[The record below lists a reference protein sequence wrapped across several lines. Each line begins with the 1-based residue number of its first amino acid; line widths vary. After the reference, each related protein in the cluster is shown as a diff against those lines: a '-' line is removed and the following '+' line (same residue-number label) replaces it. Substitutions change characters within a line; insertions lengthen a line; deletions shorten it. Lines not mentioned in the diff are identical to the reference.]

1 MTKEIGRNAL
11 KIGFPFIAI
20 MALVLGT
27 ALPVLADNPSKSV
40 SALRLVQG
48 EVISVA
54 SDNSTFVIQNGSQ
67 QQVTITVDSNT
78 RYFVVPAGKATA
90 AVNSGIVKGKEEKK
104 LNKPEPKQYQAA
116 GLKES
121 DNTTN
126 CGNDSNLP
134 NRFSKEAQFSDIQ
147 VGDRVIAW
155 VKTTDNLATKVLII
169 KAPAFQTV
177 KGTITA
183 VSDNSVTIT
192 PTSGTAVTLS
202 WDANTRFMLKG
213 LISVQTGQ
221 YAAAVYNRNTMTA
234 LSVDVEVSAPAL
246 ALETSPVT

>member
-20 MALVLGT
+20 IALVLGT

-78 RYFVVPAGKATA
+78 RYFVVPAGKASA

-126 CGNDSNLP
+126 CGNDSNLL
-134 NRFSKEAQFSDIQ
+134 NRFGKEAKFSDIQ

-155 VKTTDNLATKVLII
+155 VKIADNLATQVFII
-169 KAPAFQTV
+169 KAPVNQKV

-183 VSDNSVTIT
+183 ISNSSITIT
-192 PTSGTAVTLS
+192 PASGTAVTLS
-202 WDANTRFMLKG
+202 WDGNTRFMLKG

>member
-1 MTKEIGRNAL
+1 MTKEIIRDAL

-20 MALVLGT
+20 IALVLGT

-78 RYFVVPAGKATA
+78 RYFVVPGGKASA
-90 AVNSGIVKGKEEKK
+90 AVNSGIVKGKEEWK

-116 GLKES
+116 GLKQS

-126 CGNDSNLP
+126 CGNDSNLL
-134 NRFSKEAQFSDIQ
+134 NRFGKEAKFSDIQ

-155 VKTTDNLATKVLII
+155 VKTADNLATQVFII
-169 KAPAFQTV
+169 KAPVNQKV

-183 VSDNSVTIT
+183 ISDISITIT
-192 PTSGTAVTLS
+192 PADGTAVILS
-202 WDANTRFMLKG
+202 WDVSTRFMLKG

-221 YAAAVYNRNTMTA
+221 YATAVYNRNTMTA
-234 LSVDVEVSAPAL
+234 QTVDVQATAPTDEA
-246 ALETSPVT
+246 APVT